1 MKKAGAFVVVA
12 LLTGVAATGASA
24 TNTPSN
30 HTWNNVCVSSSL
42 STCAS
47 VQVSFNSLTNLVT
60 MSIWNL
66 GTGLSLNQ
74 ILTQIGL
81 LNNVNIVPIGS
92 TVSGMTGYVNG
103 PKPWALF
110 NNQQPNG
117 GGQITLDFLA
127 ATATNKAGNPVST
140 SNNGIVN
147 SCSSL
152 ASTGKYWVSQCGGG
166 IGVSF
171 SFSVAS
177 TTGWNL
183 NQSQLYY
190 KVQNGPNGNSF
201 ECLTGST
208 GSTACGA
215 TTTPEP
221 VTLGLLA
228 TGLGG
233 MALPALRRRRRRRAE
248 LEA

>member
-1 MKKAGAFVVVA
+1 MKKSRAFVVAA
-12 LLTGVAATGASA
+12 LLAGVAATGASA
-24 TNTPSN
+24 TNGPTSQ
-30 HTWNNVCVSSSL
+30 TWSNVCVSSSL
-42 STCAS
+42 STCSS
-47 VQVSFNSLTNLVT
+47 VQVSYNSLTNLVT

-81 LNNVNIVPIGS
+81 LNNVNIVPLGS
-92 TVSGMTGYVNG
+92 TVSGMTGYSNG
-103 PKPWALF
+103 PAPWALF

-127 ATATNKAGNPVST
+127 ATGSNNAGNPVST

-147 SCSSL
+147 SCSAL
-152 ASTGKYWVSQCGGG
+152 AATGKYWVSQCGGTK
-166 IGVSF
+166 GVSF

-208 GSTACGA
+208 GATACG
-215 TTTPEP
+215 TTTPPEP
-221 VTLGLLA
+221 MTLGLLA

-233 MALPALRRRRRRRAE
+233 VALPAMRRRRRRQTQV
-248 LEA
+248 

>member
-1 MKKAGAFVVVA
+1 MKKLRALLVLT
-12 LLTGVAATGASA
+12 LLTGAGATASSA
-24 TNTPSN
+24 TNGPTSQ
-30 HTWNNVCVSSSL
+30 TWSNVCVSSSL

-47 VQVSFNSLTNLVT
+47 VQVSFNSLANVVS

-81 LNNVNIVPIGS
+81 LNNVNIVPVGS
-92 TVSGMTGYVNG
+92 TVSGMTGYING
-103 PKPWALF
+103 PSPWALF

-127 ATATNKAGNPVST
+127 ATASNRAGNPVST

-147 SCSSL
+147 SCSAL
-152 ASTGKYWVSQCGGG
+152 AGSGKYWVSQCGGG
-166 IGVSF
+166 TGVSF
-171 SFSVAS
+171 SFSVVS
-177 TTGWNL
+177 TSGWDL
-183 NQSQLYY
+183 SQSQLYY

-201 ECLTGST
+201 ECLTGSS
-208 GSTACGA
+208 GGTACGT

-221 VTLGLLA
+221 VTLTLLA

-233 MALPALRRRRRRRAE
+233 VALPALRRRRRRRTE
-248 LEA
+248 LQA

>member
-1 MKKAGAFVVVA
+1 MRKLRALIIVS

-24 TNTPSN
+24 TNPSR
-30 HTWNNVCVSSSL
+30 TWSNFCVSSSL

-47 VQVSFNSLTNLVT
+47 VQVSFNSVTNLVS

-81 LNNVNIVPIGS
+81 INNVNIVPIGS
-92 TVSGMTGYVNG
+92 TVSGMTGYING
-103 PKPWALF
+103 PAPWALF

-127 ATATNKAGNPVST
+127 ATGSNKAGNPVST
-140 SNNGIVN
+140 SNNGIVS

-152 ASTGKYWVSQCGGG
+152 ASSGKYWVSQCGGG
-166 IGVSF
+166 TAVSF
-171 SFSVAS
+171 NFSVAS

-183 NQSQLYY
+183 SQSQLYY

-221 VTLGLLA
+221 VTLTLLA

-233 MALPALRRRRRRRAE
+233 VALPALRRRRKRRPQV
-248 LEA
+248 EA

>member
-1 MKKAGAFVVVA
+1 MKKSTFIA
-12 LLTGVAATGASA
+12 LAVLTGLGATGVSA
-24 TNTPSN
+24 TNGPTSQ
-30 HTWNNVCVSSSL
+30 TWNNVCVSSSL

-47 VQVSFNSLTNLVT
+47 ISVSYNSVTNLVT

-81 LNNVNIVPIGS
+81 INNVNIVPVGS
-92 TVSGMTGYVNG
+92 TVSGMTGYING
-103 PKPWALF
+103 PSPWALF

-117 GGQITLDFLA
+117 GGQITLDFLS
-127 ATATNKAGNPVST
+127 ATGSNPAGNPVST
-140 SNNGIVN
+140 ANNGIVN

-152 ASTGKYWVSQCGGG
+152 AGTGKYWVSQCGGG
-166 IGVSF
+166 TAVSF
-171 SFSVAS
+171 SFGVTS

-183 NQSQLYY
+183 GQSQLYY

-208 GSTACGA
+208 GPTACGA

-221 VTLGLLA
+221 VTLTLLA

-233 MALPALRRRRRRRAE
+233 VALPALRRRRKRRPQVE
-248 LEA
+248 V